1 MVSTNVFVDYGM
13 FTASA
18 FNAVFREGE
27 IPQTSMSD
35 DTGAG
40 PINSSTSIPSSG
52 PRPFSGFPGRA
63 AAGIGVGVALG
74 ILSLSSFGFFLYH
87 RRSRRQNRQQQQGT
101 MEEPSDGY
109 RAELHNEH
117 KLEIQD
123 GTVAARELDTPH
135 KLDCV
140 VTDSVEPVEVD
151 APEQVDV
158 HVEADDDAPVEVDVP
173 LDVDAP
179 EGMDAPA
186 ELDAEEQLENAGE
199 KLKERP

>member
-1 MVSTNVFVDYGM
+1 VFVDYGI

-52 PRPFSGFPGRA
+52 PRPFSGFSGRA

-74 ILSLSSFGFFLYH
+74 ILSLSSFGFFLSY
-87 RRSRRQNRQQQQGT
+87 RRSRRQKRQQQQGT
-101 MEEPSDGY
+101 MEEPSDEY

-117 KLEIQD
+117 KLEIHD

-135 KLDCV
+135 KLDRV
-140 VTDSVEPVEVD
+140 VTDSVEPVEMD
-151 APEQVDV
+151 TPEQVDV
-158 HVEADDDAPVEVDVP
+158 HVEADDDAPVE
-173 LDVDAP
+173 A
-179 EGMDAPA
+179 DAPA